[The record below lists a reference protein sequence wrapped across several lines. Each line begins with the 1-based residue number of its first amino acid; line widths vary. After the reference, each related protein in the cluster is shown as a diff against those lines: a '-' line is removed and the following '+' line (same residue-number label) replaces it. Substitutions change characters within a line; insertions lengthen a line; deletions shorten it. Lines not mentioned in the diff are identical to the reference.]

1 MSHLKRAVI
10 LPVLALMMFW
20 GSTGF
25 AGAASQDKAMNMSDT
40 VAFADMAGRPIT
52 LKGEINRVIAIGSA
66 LRLYTYVA
74 GTDRLAGVE
83 RKQQRVATGR
93 PYIMANP
100 SLETLP
106 VIGEGHP
113 DDPDPELVMQVN
125 PDVIIAGDIMDLKSL
140 EQLEQRTGVPVVIVS
155 QGSAQGF
162 DEAIYR
168 AIRIIGKV
176 TGKEDRAS
184 DVVRFMEGCKA
195 ELAELT
201 ANIPEEEKP
210 KLYLGALS
218 YKGRHGI
225 ESTTCRSGF
234 LEAIG
239 AKNVADELS
248 TAGPVMID
256 KEKLIQWDPDI
267 IVIDAGGLGVVKQ
280 DYAKNPSFYEA
291 LSSVKNKK
299 VYVQLPDVAYYRNI
313 ETAIVDLYFMG
324 KLLYPKAFKQIDPER
339 KADEIYTFMLGCP
352 LYKKMAE
359 LYGGFTAI
367 TLGP

>member
-1 MSHLKRAVI
+1 MCRPKTAAI
-10 LPVLALMMFW
+10 LPVLVLMLFW
-20 GSTGF
+20 GGAGP
-25 AGAASQDKAMNMSDT
+25 AGAGPQDRAMENSGAVELT
-40 VAFADMAGRPIT
+40 DMAGRSVT
-52 LKGEINRVIAIGSA
+52 LKGPVNRIIAIGSA

-100 SLETLP
+100 SLEALP

-176 TGKEDRAS
+176 TGKEDRAD
-184 DVVRFMEGCKA
+184 DVVRFMERCKA

-201 ANIPEEEKP
+201 ANIPEEKKP

-234 LEAIG
+234 LAAIG

-248 TAGPVMID
+248 TTGPVTID

-267 IVIDAGGLGVVKQ
+267 LVIDAGGLGVVKQ
-280 DYAKNPSFYEA
+280 DYAKNSQFYNA
-291 LSSVKNKK
+291 LSAVKNGK

-313 ETAIVDLYFMG
+313 ETAIANLYFMG
-324 KLLYPKAFKQIDPER
+324 KLLYPQAFKQIDPEG
-339 KADEIYTFMLGCP
+339 KADEIYTFILGCP
-352 LYKKMAE
+352 LYKEMAG

-367 TLGP
+367 TLGH